1 MISISVLPHYSCGGM
16 LSFSFISQFSFRLEE
31 KYVTHDIHNCLQ
43 GILGY
48 LILFIT
54 QAFVPQ
60 RQFKYRISPLP
71 LPVLEVLKHFIS
83 TPLILNYFLL

>member
-1 MISISVLPHYSCGGM
+1 M
-16 LSFSFISQFSFRLEE
+16 LTLSFISLFSLWLKEVFLT
-31 KYVTHDIHNCLQ
+31 YGIHHCLQ

-71 LPVLEVLKHFIS
+71 LPVLEVLKNFIS
-83 TPLILNYFLL
+83 SPLILNYFLL